1 MVEGKKRVVGWDG
14 SSFLSFSS
22 AVVCREKLERERERN
37 KDGLGTRQTTN
48 HTRKREKQPFRM
60 LYLLNALS
68 SPN

>member
-37 KDGLGTRQTTN
+37 KDGLGTTKTIKNTDRW
-48 HTRKREKQPFRM
+48 
-60 LYLLNALS
+60 S
-68 SPN
+68 CI